1 MKKKFLLGV
10 IIALAI
16 ATVVSHEETLL
27 YGTLLFIATLAFG
40 REVEKDEE

>member
-1 MKKKFLLGV
+1 MEKEFLLGA

-16 ATVVSHEETLL
+16 ATVVSTKGTLL

-40 REVEKDEE
+40 REVEKDDE